1 MIGFLPSLPCRDARR
16 SFALVTLCVALI
28 FSVGDAPAQPSSV
41 TDELVEAARKEGKV
55 VFYTSTDIQ
64 VAEGLGKAFEAKYPG
79 IRAQIERTGAERV
92 FQRIVQEYASNIHA
106 VDAVETTDIVHFV
119 YWKRQGWLAAY
130 VPEDVAR
137 WPASARDADGFYAA
151 PRATFSVIGYNTEQL
166 RPENAPTSYA
176 DLLDAKWKGKIV
188 KAHPAYSGNCMT
200 ATFVLS
206 RLLGWEYFKQ
216 LSGQRV
222 MQAQSANDPPKKL
235 ALGERPVM
243 FDGTEYVT
251 LLAKAKGAPVAIVY
265 PREGSPLVAGGS
277 GVMKDAP
284 HPNAARLFISFL
296 FSREGQQLLVDMG
309 HLRSFHPN
317 VIEPADRVPLS
328 RIKVLTT
335 DPVEQ
340 DKASEEIKAKYAEYF
355 GT

>member
-1 MIGFLPSLPCRDARR
+1 MIEILSLLLRWNAWR
-16 SFALVTLCVALI
+16 SFALVTFGVALI
-28 FSVGDAPAQPSSV
+28 FSVSAAAAQPLSV
-41 TDELVEAARKEGKV
+41 TLELVEAARKEGKV
-55 VFYTSTDIQ
+55 VFYTSTDVQ
-64 VAEGLGKAFEAKYPG
+64 VVEGLAKAFELKYPG
-79 IRAQIERTGAERV
+79 IRAQIERAGAERV
-92 FQRIVQEYASNIHA
+92 FQRIFQEYTSNIHA
-106 VDAVETTDIVHFV
+106 VDAVESTDIVHFL

-166 RPENAPTSYA
+166 TPENAPTSYA

-188 KAHPAYSGNCMT
+188 KAHPAYSGNCLT

-206 RLLGWEYFKQ
+206 RLLGWEYFER

-222 MQAQSANDPPKKL
+222 MQVQSANDPPKKL

-243 FDGTEYVT
+243 LDGTEYVT

-277 GVMKDAP
+277 GIMKDAP

-296 FSREGQQLLVDMG
+296 FSREGQQLLVDKG

-328 RIKVLTT
+328 QIKVLTT
-335 DPVEQ
+335 DPIEQ
-340 DKASEEIKAKYAEYF
+340 ERASEEIKAKYAKYF

>member
-1 MIGFLPSLPCRDARR
+1 L
-16 SFALVTLCVALI
+16 
-28 FSVGDAPAQPSSV
+28 
-41 TDELVEAARKEGKV
+41 
-55 VFYTSTDIQ
+55 
-64 VAEGLGKAFEAKYPG
+64 
-79 IRAQIERTGAERV
+79 
-92 FQRIVQEYASNIHA
+92 
-106 VDAVETTDIVHFV
+106 
-119 YWKRQGWLAAY
+119 
-130 VPEDVAR
+130 
-137 WPASARDADGFYAA
+137 
-151 PRATFSVIGYNTEQL
+151 
-166 RPENAPTSYA
+166 
-176 DLLDAKWKGKIV
+176 
-188 KAHPAYSGNCMT
+188 T

-222 MQAQSANDPPKKL
+222 MQVQSANDPPKKL

-243 FDGTEYVT
+243 LDGTEYVT

-296 FSREGQQLLVDMG
+296 FSREGQQLLVDKG

-317 VIEPADRVPLS
+317 IIEPADRVPLS
-328 RIKVLTT
+328 RIKVLIT

>member
-1 MIGFLPSLPCRDARR
+1 MIEILPLLSRRDARR
-16 SFALVTLCVALI
+16 SFAIVAVGVALVL
-28 FSVGDAPAQPSSV
+28 SLSAAATQTSSV
-41 TDELVEAARKEGKV
+41 TPELVEAARKEGKV

-64 VAEGLGKAFEAKYPG
+64 VAEGLAKAFEAKYPG
-79 IRAQIERTGAERV
+79 VRALIERTGAERV
-92 FQRIVQEYASNIHA
+92 FQRVVQEYTSNIHA
-106 VDAVETTDIVHFV
+106 VDAVESTDIVHFV

-137 WPASARDADGFYAA
+137 WPVSARDADGFYAA
-151 PRATFSVIGYNTEQL
+151 PRATFSVIGYNTDQL

-188 KAHPAYSGNCMT
+188 KSHPAYSGNCLT

-206 RLLGWEYFKQ
+206 RLLGWEYFER

-222 MQAQSANDPPKKL
+222 MQVQSANDPPKKL
-235 ALGERPVM
+235 ALGERQVM
-243 FDGTEYVT
+243 LDGTEYVA

-277 GVMKDAP
+277 GVMRDGP
-284 HPNAARLFISFL
+284 HPNAARLFISFM
-296 FSREGQQLLVDMG
+296 FSREGQQFLVDKG
-309 HLRSFHPN
+309 HLRSVHPDI
-317 VIEPADRVPLS
+317 IEPADRVPLS
-328 RIKVLTT
+328 RIKALIT
-335 DPVEQ
+335 DPIEQ
-340 DKASEEIKAKYAEYF
+340 DKASEEIKAKYAKYF

>member
-1 MIGFLPSLPCRDARR
+1 MIGILPSLSRRDAGR
-16 SFALVTLCVALI
+16 SFALVILGVALV
-28 FSVGDAPAQPSSV
+28 FSVNAAAAQSSSV
-41 TDELVEAARKEGKV
+41 TRELVEAAGKEGRV
-55 VFYTSTDIQ
+55 VFYTSTDVQ
-64 VAEGLGKAFEAKYPG
+64 VAEELAKGFEAKYPG

-92 FQRIVQEYASNIHA
+92 FQRIAQEYASSIYA
-106 VDAVETTDIVHFV
+106 VDAVESTDIVHFV
-119 YWKRQGWLAAY
+119 YWKRQGWLTAY
-130 VPEDVAR
+130 VPDDVAR
-137 WPASARDADGFYAA
+137 WPASARDPDGFNAA

-166 RPENAPTSYA
+166 TPENAPTSYA

-188 KAHPAYSGNCMT
+188 KAHPAYCGNCMT
-200 ATFVLS
+200 TTFVLS

-222 MQAQSANDPPKKL
+222 MQVQSANDPPKRL

-243 FDGTEYVT
+243 LDGTEYVT
-251 LLAKAKGAPVAIVY
+251 LGAKAKGAPVAIVY

-284 HPNAARLFISFL
+284 HPNAARLFISYL
-296 FSREGQQLLVDMG
+296 FSREGQQLLVDKG
-309 HLRSFHPN
+309 HLRSFHPDI
-317 VIEPADRVPLS
+317 VEPADRVPLS

-335 DPVEQ
+335 DPVAQE
-340 DKASEEIKAKYAEYF
+340 KASEEIKAKYAAYF

>member
-1 MIGFLPSLPCRDARR
+1 M
-16 SFALVTLCVALI
+16 ALVISFSAL
-28 FSVGDAPAQPSSV
+28 AAQPSSV
-41 TDELVEAARKEGKV
+41 TRELVEAARKEGKV

-64 VAEGLGKAFEAKYPG
+64 VAEALAKAFEAKYPG
-79 IRAQIERTGAERV
+79 IRAQVERTGAERV
-92 FQRIVQEYASNIHA
+92 FQRVVQEYTSNIHA
-106 VDAVETTDIVHFV
+106 VDAVESTDIVHFV

-130 VPEDVAR
+130 LPEDVAG
-137 WPASARDADGFYAA
+137 WPASARDADGYYAA

-166 RPENAPTSYA
+166 APENAPTSYA

-188 KAHPAYSGNCMT
+188 KAHPAYSGNCLT

-206 RLLGWEYFKQ
+206 RLLGWDYFKR

-222 MQAQSANDPPKKL
+222 MQVQSANDPPKKL
-235 ALGERPVM
+235 ALGERQVM

-265 PREGSPLVAGGS
+265 PHEGSPLVSGGS
-277 GVMKDAP
+277 GVMNDAP
-284 HPNAARLFISFL
+284 HPSAARLFISFM
-296 FSREGQQLLVDMG
+296 FSREGQQLLVDKW
-309 HLRSFHPN
+309 HLRSFHPDI
-317 VIEPADRVPLS
+317 IEPADRVPLS

-340 DKASEEIKAKYAEYF
+340 EKASEEIKAKYARYF

>member
-64 VAEGLGKAFEAKYPG
+64 VAEGFAKAFEAKYPG

-106 VDAVETTDIVHFV
+106 VDAVESTDIVHFV

-151 PRATFSVIGYNTEQL
+151 PRATFSVIGYNTEHL
-166 RPENAPTSYA
+166 TPENAPTSYA
-176 DLLDAKWKGKIV
+176 DPLDAK
-188 KAHPAYSGNCMT
+188 
-200 ATFVLS
+200 
-206 RLLGWEYFKQ
+206 
-216 LSGQRV
+216 
-222 MQAQSANDPPKKL
+222 
-235 ALGERPVM
+235 
-243 FDGTEYVT
+243 
-251 LLAKAKGAPVAIVY
+251 
-265 PREGSPLVAGGS
+265 
-277 GVMKDAP
+277 
-284 HPNAARLFISFL
+284 
-296 FSREGQQLLVDMG
+296 
-309 HLRSFHPN
+309 
-317 VIEPADRVPLS
+317 
-328 RIKVLTT
+328 
-335 DPVEQ
+335 
-340 DKASEEIKAKYAEYF
+340 
-355 GT
+355 

>member
-1 MIGFLPSLPCRDARR
+1 MIQNLPLLSRGSAGRR
-16 SFALVTLCVALI
+16 FALVALGVGLI
-28 FSVGDAPAQPSSV
+28 FSASAAAVQPSSV
-41 TDELVEAARKEGKV
+41 TPELVEAAKKEGKV

-64 VAEGLGKAFEAKYPG
+64 VAEGLAKAFEAKYPG
-79 IRAQIERTGAERV
+79 ITAQVERTGAERV
-92 FQRIVQEYASNIHA
+92 FQRIAQEYTSNIHA
-106 VDAVETTDIVHFV
+106 VDAVDSSDIVHLV
-119 YWKRQGWLAAY
+119 HWKRQGWLAAY

-137 WPASARDADGFYAA
+137 WPANVRDADGFYAA
-151 PRATFSVIGYNTEQL
+151 PRATFSVVGYNTERL
-166 RPENAPTSYA
+166 MPENAPTSYA

-206 RLLGWEYFKQ
+206 RLLGWDYFKQ

-222 MQAQSANDPPKKL
+222 MQVQGAVGPPKMM

-265 PREGSPLVAGGS
+265 PREGSPLVSGGS

-296 FSREGQQLLVDMG
+296 FSREGQQLLIDKG
-309 HLRSFHPN
+309 HLRSFHPDT
-317 VIEPADRVPLS
+317 IEPADRVPMS

-335 DPVEQ
+335 NPVEQ
-340 DKASEEIKAKYAEYF
+340 EKASEEIKAKYAEYF

>member
-1 MIGFLPSLPCRDARR
+1 MIEILPWSPRQNVRR
-16 SFALVTLCVALI
+16 SFALLTLGLALI
-28 FSVGDAPAQPSSV
+28 FFFSAATVQPSSV
-41 TDELVEAARKEGKV
+41 TLELVEAAKKEGKV

-64 VAEGLGKAFEAKYPG
+64 AAEGLAKAFEAKYPG
-79 IRAQIERTGAERV
+79 VRAQVERTGAERV

-106 VDAVETTDIVHFV
+106 VDAVESTDLVHFV

-166 RPENAPTSYA
+166 KSENAPTSYA

-188 KAHPAYSGNCMT
+188 KAHPAYSGNCLT

-206 RLLGWEYFKQ
+206 RLLGWEYFER
-216 LSGQRV
+216 LSVQRV
-222 MQAQSANDPPKKL
+222 MQVQSANDPPKKL

-243 FDGTEYVT
+243 LDGTEYVT
-251 LLAKAKGAPVAIVY
+251 LLAKSKGAPVAIVY

-296 FSREGQQLLVDMG
+296 FSREGQQLLVDKWY
-309 HLRSFHPN
+309 LRSFHPDI
-317 VIEPADRVPLS
+317 VEPADRVPLS
-328 RIKVLTT
+328 QIKVLTT
-335 DPVEQ
+335 DPIEQ
-340 DKASEEIKAKYAEYF
+340 DKASEEIKAKYGKYF

>member
-1 MIGFLPSLPCRDARR
+1 MMQIPPSFSPPDARR
-16 SFALVTLCVALI
+16 RFALVALGAALI
-28 FSVGDAPAQPSSV
+28 FSIRAVAAPSSSV
-41 TDELVEAARKEGKV
+41 TPELVEAARKEGKV
-55 VFYTSTDIQ
+55 IFYTSTDIQ
-64 VAEGLGKAFEAKYPG
+64 VAEGLAKAFEAKYPG
-79 IRAQIERTGAERV
+79 IRAQVERTGAERV
-92 FQRIVQEYASNIHA
+92 FQRVVQEYTSNIHA
-106 VDAVETTDIVHFV
+106 VDAVESTDIVHFI

-130 VPEDVAR
+130 VPEDVAH
-137 WPASARDADGFYAA
+137 WPAAARDPDGFYAA

-166 RPENAPTSYA
+166 KPENAPTSYA

-188 KAHPAYSGNCMT
+188 KAHPGYSGNCLT

-216 LSGQRV
+216 LSSQHI
-222 MQAQSANDPPKKL
+222 MQVQSANDPPKKL
-235 ALGERPVM
+235 ALGERQVM

-265 PREGSPLVAGGS
+265 PSEGSPLVAGGS
-277 GVMKDAP
+277 GVMRDAP

-296 FSREGQQLLVDMG
+296 FSREGQQLLVDKG

-317 VIEPADRVPLS
+317 IVEPADRVPLS

-340 DKASEEIKAKYAEYF
+340 DKASEQIKAKYAGYF

>member
-1 MIGFLPSLPCRDARR
+1 MIEVLPSLLCRDARR
-16 SFALVTLCVALI
+16 SFALATLVLALT
-28 FSVGDAPAQPSSV
+28 FSGGAAAPQPSSV
-41 TDELVEAARKEGKV
+41 TLELIKAAKKEGKV

-64 VAEGLGKAFEAKYPG
+64 VAEGLAKAFEAKYPG
-79 IRAQIERTGAERV
+79 ITAQIERTGAERV
-92 FQRIVQEYASNIHA
+92 LQRIVQEYASNIHV
-106 VDAVETTDIVHFV
+106 VDAVDSADIVHFV

-151 PRATFSVIGYNTEQL
+151 PRATFSVIGYNTAQL
-166 RPENAPTSYA
+166 TPENAPTSYA

-188 KAHPAYSGNCMT
+188 KAHPASSGNCMT

-206 RLLGWEYFKQ
+206 QLLGWEYFKQ

-222 MQAQSANDPPKKL
+222 MQVQAATDAPKKL
-235 ALGERPVM
+235 VLGERQVM
-243 FDGTEYVT
+243 FDGTEYTT
-251 LLAKAKGAPVAIVY
+251 LLAKAKGAPVAIVF

-296 FSREGQQLLVDMG
+296 FSREGQQLLVDKG
-309 HLRSFHPN
+309 HLRSFHPDI
-317 VIEPADRVPLS
+317 IEPADRVPLS
-328 RIKVLTT
+328 LIKVLTT

-340 DKASEEIKAKYAEYF
+340 EKASEEIKAKYAAYF